1 MHVVIFEG
9 CHWTS
14 LAPLSLSRPVF
25 MLRSGTGTLLESQ
38 LRHLRPTRL
47 SLWVRPEM
55 VPFVQLH
62 VLPKLKVPT
71 QVNQPLDED
80 PAMLISARTLHFSHF
95 EFPDSPAAVVDEGN
109 IIRSAWVKSAGLGS
123 EDVMRRTERW
133 LALLDQPRVMPQSRL
148 VDRPWDLL
156 SWNEES
162 LVEDSLHGD
171 LPHAAKPVGPY
182 HLVNPENIF
191 ISEPVKIGPG
201 AVLDAT
207 AGPITVGRGA
217 NIGANTVIQGPAYIG
232 DYTQLMPLTYI
243 RPGTSIGPHC
253 KIGGEVSNS
262 IIEANVNKIHY
273 GFIGDSYIG
282 EWVNLGAG
290 TSTSNLKNTYDQVS
304 MTIAGKT
311 YNTGRK
317 FVGAIVGDHA
327 KTAIGTRLMAGTY
340 VGYSSSLA
348 GSTIPARYI
357 PSFSFVTDR
366 GTEPYR
372 LDKALQVMQAVHAR
386 RNREWTEAD
395 TAQVEVTV
403 RMARQAEKQQ

>member
-25 MLRSGTGTLLESQ
+25 MMRSGTGTLLESQ

-71 QVNQPLDED
+71 SINEPLDD
-80 PAMLISARTLHFSHF
+80 TPAMVISARTLHFAQF
-95 EFPDSPAAVVDEGN
+95 DFPDSPCAVVDEGD
-109 IIRSAWVKSAGLGS
+109 IIRSAWVRSPGLGPA
-123 EDVMRRTERW
+123 DVMNRTDAW
-133 LALLDQPRVMPQSRL
+133 LKLLDSPRVKGQSRL
-148 VDRPWDLL
+148 VERPWDLL

-162 LVEDSLHGD
+162 LVEGSLHGD

-182 HLVNPENIF
+182 HLVQPENVF
-191 ISEPVKIGPG
+191 FHEGVKIAPG
-201 AVLDAT
+201 VVLDAGG
-207 AGPITVGRGA
+207 GPITIGRGA
-217 NIGANTVIQGPAYIG
+217 NIGANTVIQGPAYVG
-232 DYTQLMPLTYI
+232 DYTQLMPLTYL

-290 TSTSNLKNTYDQVS
+290 TTTSNLKNTYDTVS

-340 VGYSSSLA
+340 VGYASSLA
-348 GSTIPARYI
+348 GSTIPARYV
-357 PSFSFVTDR
+357 PSFSFVTDK

-372 LDKALQVMQAVHAR
+372 LDKALQVMQAVYAR
-386 RNREWTEAD
+386 RNRNWTEAD

-403 RMARQAEKQQ
+403 RMAHLAEKVQ